1 MRKLIHSAKPLLTS
15 AILASV
21 ILSCAKEET
30 KLVITPNPTPDNVDN
45 APPTQNPGT
54 GEKLSTDPIC
64 TIPLIFP
71 TSQSADENESML
83 NDFIEQPAWITGT
96 NRVQPPDLIEP
107 PTMACLFIDTSGA
120 KPKASFRLEY
130 EDRYGRVQ
138 YTLKDSS
145 EYDYSQQTSSTSV
158 PPAKRD
164 TAGNVVIYQPSYFV
178 SLAEDNLEIFL
189 MPTWGFITIKGKK
202 EADGFFHAKIQYIKF
217 LNAPTEPYYL
227 NTHNANGTA
236 NTADIAKIAKCT
248 GDSGETTLAKIQHPD
263 RAEVVECVRA
273 HRFMRSAYRGPW
285 DASLGIFKSHN
296 EYTGISYDYRV
307 EMVRQ
312 YTDERI
318 EALADFQTALGQ
330 KPKTLGTIKFKA
342 EQVWSGVAP

>member
-1 MRKLIHSAKPLLTS
+1 MRKFILSAKPLLTS

-30 KLVITPNPTPDNVDN
+30 KLVITPNPTPDNVGN
-45 APPTQNPGT
+45 TPPTQNPGT

-64 TIPLIFP
+64 TIPLVFP
-71 TSQSADENESML
+71 TSQSPDENESML

-107 PTMACLFIDTSGA
+107 PTMVCLFIDTSGA

-130 EDRYGRVQ
+130 EDRFGRVQ

-145 EYDYSQQTSSTSV
+145 ELDYQQQTSATTQ
-158 PPAKRD
+158 PPVKRD
-164 TAGNVVIYQPSYFV
+164 TAGSVVTYQPSYFV
-178 SLAEDNLEIFL
+178 SLAEDNFEIFM
-189 MPTWGFITIKGKK
+189 MPTWGFIMVKGKK
-202 EADGFFHAKIQYIKF
+202 EADGFFYAKIQYIKF
-217 LNAPTEPYYL
+217 LNAPIEPYYL
-227 NTHNANGTA
+227 NTHNANNTL
-236 NTADIAKIAKCT
+236 NTADITKIDRCT
-248 GDSGETTLAKIQHPD
+248 GDDGQSSQAKITHPD
-263 RAEVVECVRA
+263 RSEVVECTRA
-273 HRFMRSAYRGPW
+273 HRFMRSAFRGPW
-285 DASLGIFKSHN
+285 DSSLGVYKSHN
-296 EYTGISYDYRV
+296 EYTGNRYDYRV

-318 EALADFQTALGQ
+318 ASLADFQTVLGQ
-330 KPKTLGTIKFKA
+330 KPKILGTVKFKA